1 MMLFTT
7 LRANQQ
13 IQRLRA
19 DATRLGYETGYYGL
33 PDQSQQWVDS
43 HVRLAAQ
50 HLYGRRVASA
60 TLHSEVD
67 RLESTLAQATAAANA
82 TRAQV
87 DLQPALVLTLRWARM
102 ATVCAATYLMGES
115 LQFTVGELTVSG
127 WLTLGTATG
136 LATAPWMLSL
146 PIVAGY
152 RSRWTAWR
160 AARKVQRLRRRV
172 TRKQA
177 KLERAIAREAY
188 VDQWITTHIA
198 ALQQEHNVAL
208 EPAKKARELMAQLDS
223 FAPPTMETA
232 KPVTTAQ
239 DNPPQPLNEATQPI
253 TIHEE
258 LALA

>member
-1 MMLFTT
+1 MTLFTT
-7 LRANQQ
+7 LRANQEV
-13 IQRLRA
+13 QRLRA
-19 DATRLGYETGYYGL
+19 TATRLGYETGYYGL
-33 PDQSQQWVDS
+33 PDQSSQWIDS
-43 HVRLAAQ
+43 QVRLVAQ
-50 HLYGRRVASA
+50 HLYGQRVAPA
-60 TLHSEVD
+60 TLQSEVE
-67 RLESTLAQATAAANA
+67 RLESAMTQATAAANA

-87 DLQPALVLTLRWARM
+87 DLQPALVPTLRWPRVT
-102 ATVCAATYLMGES
+102 TVCAATYLMGES

-160 AARKVQRLRRRV
+160 AARKVRSLRRRV

-177 KLERAIAREAY
+177 KLERAVAQATY
-188 VDQWITTHIA
+188 VDRWIMTHIA
-198 ALQQEHNVAL
+198 ALQQDHNVAL
-208 EPAKKARELMAQLDS
+208 EPAKKAREHMAQLDS
-223 FAPPTMETA
+223 FTPPTMETA